1 MLAGPMEPRQD
12 AHRPPHPASR
22 HLVTALAVAAAIAYF
37 ATLHTLIVT
46 HALPVLALALVL
58 APWLFIVGPPIARVV
73 RTGSARQRSAVALV
87 VGAAL
92 AVAAWF
98 GPRIVEAFAG
108 RAETVLYVEN
118 LAFFGWLAA
127 LFAVSLAPGR
137 IPLVTRIARKT
148 RRGDM
153 PPSVIRYT
161 RAVTIGWAVFF
172 VVTMTISTALFFSS
186 REALWSLF
194 VNVLIGPLVG
204 LGFTVEYAVRRTLL
218 RDVAHAPFLAAI
230 RDFRER
236 GRAEPE
242 R

>member
-1 MLAGPMEPRQD
+1 MDHRQD
-12 AHRPPHPASR
+12 ANRHPHPASR
-22 HLVTALAVAAAIAYF
+22 YLVTALAVATAIVYF
-37 ATLHTLIVT
+37 GTLHTLIVT
-46 HALPVLALALVL
+46 RALPVLALALVL
-58 APWLFIVGPPIARVV
+58 APWLFIVGPPIARAL
-73 RTGSARQRSAVALV
+73 RTGSAPRRLALASA
-87 VGAAL
+87 VGAAIV
-92 AVAAWF
+92 VAAWF
-98 GPRIVEAFAG
+98 GPRIVEALAE
-108 RAETVLYVEN
+108 RTETVLYVEN

-137 IPLVTRIARKT
+137 VPLVTRLARKT

-161 RAVTIGWAVFF
+161 RAVTIAWAVFF
-172 VVTMTISTALFFSS
+172 VVTMAISTALFFSS
-186 REALWSLF
+186 RQVLWSLF

-204 LGFTVEYAVRRTLL
+204 LGFAVEYAVRRTLL

-236 GRAEPE
+236 GRTESE